1 VCEVLG
7 MCVEGVKKSVTEN
20 QADAVTVYNTSSMDE
35 NRRKKIRAMAILNE
49 NFDIL
54 NEEF

>member
-1 VCEVLG
+1 
-7 MCVEGVKKSVTEN
+7 
-20 QADAVTVYNTSSMDE
+20 MDE

-54 NEEF
+54 NEEFWHFKGRIFDILISTVKWYTETMAPTFF

>member
-1 VCEVLG
+1 MLG